1 MKFGY
6 LLLLLL
12 FVITTSTAYSQS
24 VIYGVKAGFNM
35 TTFTGNDVESAQL
48 QPSFHVGGFVNFLIT
63 EKITVQPEV
72 FYSGKGAKFDQGN
85 YRLGYINV
93 PVMAQYNDPSG
104 FFAEAG
110 PQAGLLLTAKRK
122 TGQTTDIK
130 NEIKSAD
137 FSWVVGLGYK
147 TASGIGVGA
156 RYDFGYYNV
165 ANAGIIRNK
174 AILISV
180 MYTFGITE
188 E

>member
-1 MKFGY
+1 MKFAY
-6 LLLLLL
+6 FLLF
-12 FVITTSTAYSQS
+12 FVITATCTYSQS
-24 VIYGVKAGFNM
+24 IIYGVKAGLNLS
-35 TTFTGNDVESAQL
+35 TFTGNDVESAKL

-63 EKITVQPEV
+63 EKITVQPEI
-72 FYSGKGAKFDQGN
+72 FYSGKGAKFDLGN
-85 YRLGYINV
+85 YRLGYISV
-93 PVMAQYNDPSG
+93 PVLAQYNDPSG
-104 FFAEAG
+104 FFAEVG
-110 PQAGLLLTAKRK
+110 PQASLRLTAKRK

-147 TASGIGVGA
+147 SPSGIGVGA

-174 AILISV
+174 TILISI
-180 MYTFGITE
+180 MYTFGAAE

>member
-1 MKFGY
+1 MKFAY
-6 LLLLLL
+6 FLLS
-12 FVITTSTAYSQS
+12 FVITTASAYSQS
-24 VIYGVKAGFNM
+24 VIYGVKAGLNM
-35 TTFTGNDVESAQL
+35 TTFTGNDVESAKL
-48 QPSFHVGGFVNFLIT
+48 QPSFHVGGFINFLIT

-72 FYSGKGAKFDQGN
+72 LYSGKGAKFDQGN

-110 PQAGLLLTAKRK
+110 PQVGLLLTAKRK
-122 TGQTTDIK
+122 TGQTLDIK
-130 NEIKSAD
+130 NEMKSAD

-147 TASGIGVGA
+147 TASGVGVGA
-156 RYDFGYYNV
+156 RYDFGYYDV

-174 AILISV
+174 AILISI
-180 MYTFGITE
+180 MYTFGVAE